1 MSRREHSRA
10 RDMDSPPVLFRPDGP
25 RRPFGAE
32 CEYRKVNIRRM
43 SCAPNVQAGNPY
55 FFQKKKGAGKSSS
68 ARRTLT
74 LGTQRLLSGWW
85 LSRCGSVR
93 KMPPPGGAET
103 CMGGHDAHSSHAL
116 LIADMICLSCCNTP
130 PYNMCMC
137 MTHVASAC
145 LRTPASQHTIVPV
158 CHMILAA
165 RSGRAR
171 PISRPRY
178 ESDVC
183 TLRWRPHIELCTD
196 SGRTR

>member
-1 MSRREHSRA
+1 MNRRGILTFS
-10 RDMDSPPVLFRPDGP
+10 
-25 RRPFGAE
+25 
-32 CEYRKVNIRRM
+32 KK
-43 SCAPNVQAGNPY
+43 
-55 FFQKKKGAGKSSS
+55 KKKGAGKSSS

-103 CMGGHDAHSSHAL
+103 CMGGHDAHSSHTL
-116 LIADMICLSCCNTP
+116 LIADMICLSCCYTP
-130 PYNMCMC
+130 PYKMCMC

-171 PISRPRY
+171 PISRPRF

-183 TLRWRPHIELCTD
+183 ALRWRPHIELYTD